1 MSVHNIC
8 RHFTNPYID
17 GMPDVLVV
25 PDPGPG
31 QIPHIAIQ
39 VLDAKPDKK
48 RKKKNTIP
56 KRAHEVLSA
65 LKRVERVEVKLGNQ
79 VKTWYLN
86 LPGNLNELFCHI
98 GMPYLFEEP
107 VRIEI

>member
-1 MSVHNIC
+1 LKILVVSVLYYIRNMSVHNIC

-56 KRAHEVLSA
+56 KRAHEILSA
-65 LKRVERVEVKLGNQ
+65 L
-79 VKTWYLN
+79 
-86 LPGNLNELFCHI
+86 LPF
-98 GMPYLFEEP
+98 
-107 VRIEI
+107 